1 MERKYKIYVAYGS
14 NMNIHRM
21 AKSCPFAK
29 VLGVGELENY
39 KLTFRGR
46 HRGVANIEKCE
57 GQKIPV
63 VLWEINDTWG
73 KVLEKS
79 ASILRRY
86 VKNQVQVKFRNQTID
101 AVVYVI
107 ADKYC
112 EFPAKPRLSYIETME
127 QGYDEY
133 GIIKDGLFN
142 AVQDVYKE
150 LAIKKF
156 I

>member
-1 MERKYKIYVAYGS
+1 MEKKNKIYVAYGS

-46 HRGVANIEKCE
+46 RRGVANIEKCE

-63 VLWEINDTWG
+63 VLWELNETWG
-73 KVLEKS
+73 SVLEKS
-79 ASILRRY
+79 ASMSRKY
-86 VKNQVQVKFRNQTID
+86 VKIQVQVKFKSKTID
-101 AVVYVI
+101 AAVYVI

-112 EFPAKPRLSYIETME
+112 EFSAKPRLSYIETMV

-133 GIIKDGLFN
+133 GIIKDGIFN

-150 LAIKKF
+150 LAIKR
-156 I
+156 IV